1 MYKTMPMLQFALRP
15 SMMVKRLPLADSKF
29 FRKSPPAKTETLFKK

>member
-1 MYKTMPMLQFALRP
+1 MYKTMPMLQSRP